1 MDLYYFDA
9 SVLVK
14 AYFWEV
20 GTDDVRRMLREVRA
34 APSGLQVATS
44 SIAFA
49 EAASAV
55 ARRRFARELTE
66 GEADEIWNRLL
77 RDFDGP
83 ELPYHL
89 VEPRLDV
96 VGGAAD
102 LARRHRLR
110 ALDAI
115 HLATGIAARR
125 RAPSGV
131 RFHFASSDR
140 RLSAAALQESF
151 QVFDPRSPVPP
162 GTSSPVAPA
171 G

>member
-20 GTDDVRRMLREVRA
+20 GTDDVRQVLREVRA
-34 APSGLQVATS
+34 APPRMQVATS

-55 ARRRFARELTE
+55 ARRRFARQLTE
-66 GEADEIWNRLL
+66 DEADEIWNRLL
-77 RDFDGP
+77 MDFAGP

-96 VGGAAD
+96 VGRAAE

-125 RAPSGV
+125 RAPSGAS
-131 RFHFASSDR
+131 FHFASSDR
-140 RLSAAALQESF
+140 RLTAAAVSEAF
-151 QVFDPRSPVPP
+151 DVFDPRSPVPP
-162 GTSSPVAPA
+162 GTGSPVAPA
-171 G
+171 E